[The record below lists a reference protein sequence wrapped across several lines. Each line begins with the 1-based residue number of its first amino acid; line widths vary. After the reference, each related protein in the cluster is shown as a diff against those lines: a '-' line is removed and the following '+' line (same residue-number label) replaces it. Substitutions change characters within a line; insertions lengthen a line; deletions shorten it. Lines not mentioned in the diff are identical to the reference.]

1 MHKKILAICAALVA
15 LGALAIPAAASAAVT
30 LREAGATVATGS
42 GILTK
47 GLGEFTCSAGELTV
61 NCFKSEMAGTV
72 VKNNGTTV
80 ELTIKTAKFGGT
92 AAGEACT
99 GSSFIGATT
108 VDIPGLVS
116 GTSHWCIKNV
126 PGEDKFELIGANCV
140 TAAGTL
146 TFTLT
151 GFFINCSY
159 TRSTPVTGTF
169 TTTTG
174 SFGATT
180 LTLGANQ
187 TFNSEGGFCPATG
200 SITRWGNV
208 LNTTNGTTLQLDD
221 VL

>member
-30 LREAGATVATGS
+30 LREAGTTVATGS
-42 GILTK
+42 ALLAK
-47 GLGEFTCSAGELTV
+47 GSGESIFSAGELTV
-61 NCFKSEMAGTV
+61 TCTNNNMTGEV

-80 ELTIKTAKFGGT
+80 EGTIKTASFKG
-92 AAGEACT
+92 AEAEEKCK
-99 GSSFIGATT
+99 GSSFIGATK

-116 GTSHWCIKNV
+116 GSSHWCVKNIA
-126 PGEDKFELIGANCV
+126 GEDKFELIGANCG

-151 GFFINCSY
+151 GAFINCSY
-159 TRSTPVTGTF
+159 TRSSAVTGTF

-174 SFGATT
+174 LTATT

-200 SITRWGNV
+200 SITKMKFTLFTPSGAA
-208 LNTTNGTTLQLDD
+208 LQLDD
-221 VL
+221 AV